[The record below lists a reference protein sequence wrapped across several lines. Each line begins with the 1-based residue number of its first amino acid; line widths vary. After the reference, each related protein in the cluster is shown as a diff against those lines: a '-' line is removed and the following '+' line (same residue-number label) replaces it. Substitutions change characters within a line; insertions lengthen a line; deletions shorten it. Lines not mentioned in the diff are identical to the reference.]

1 MWRKRNK
8 QSKKEFLEVK
18 KLTRN
23 FRNSVA
29 VLEDIVKEISLT
41 AKREKDKRRIKDK
54 KIRGVIQEIHH
65 PISSFR
71 ENRGK

>member
-1 MWRKRNK
+1 M
-8 QSKKEFLEVK
+8 EIK

-71 ENRGK
+71 EK

>member
-54 KIRGVIQEIHH
+54 KIRGQ
-65 PISSFR
+65 S
-71 ENRGK
+71 RGQD

>member
-1 MWRKRNK
+1 M
-8 QSKKEFLEVK
+8 EVK

-41 AKREKDKRRIKDK
+41 AKREKDKRRTAKGGNRVRKLNQAVSSWAIML
-54 KIRGVIQEIHH
+54 ISETLRELAGV
-65 PISSFR
+65 R
-71 ENRGK
+71 TM